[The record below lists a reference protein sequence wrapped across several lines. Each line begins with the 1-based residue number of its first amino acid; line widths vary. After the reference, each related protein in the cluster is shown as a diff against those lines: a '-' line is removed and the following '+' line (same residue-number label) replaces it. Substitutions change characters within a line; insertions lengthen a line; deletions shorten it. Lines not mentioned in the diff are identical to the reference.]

1 MTIYAIN
8 LSRITDDATRNAFTA
23 ILLLLQQVGNSTVGV
38 SSTSFADV
46 EVPAGTINGVNAAF
60 TLTYAPN
67 PAASLLL
74 FKNGVFQTAG
84 IDYNLSGLTIT
95 YVAGAIP
102 VSGDAHVCSY
112 RH

>member
-1 MTIYAIN
+1 MTVYAIN
-8 LSRITDDATRNAFTA
+8 LSKITDHAVRDAFSAV
-23 ILLLLQQVGNSTVGV
+23 LLLLQQVGNSTIGT
-38 SSTSFADV
+38 SGASFADV

-60 TLTYAPN
+60 TLTYSPN

-84 IDYNLSGLTIT
+84 IDYTLSTNTIT

-102 VSGDAHVCSY
+102 QTGDAHVCSY